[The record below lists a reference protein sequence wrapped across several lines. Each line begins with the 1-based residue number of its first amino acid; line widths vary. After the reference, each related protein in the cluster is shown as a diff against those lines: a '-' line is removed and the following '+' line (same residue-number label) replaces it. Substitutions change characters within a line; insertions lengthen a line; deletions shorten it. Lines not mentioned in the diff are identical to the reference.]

1 MKDFFHA
8 LADAVCR
15 LPQAASAGTAVERVT
30 LYLSSEQSDFV
41 RFNRS
46 ALRQMTTVEQHK
58 ATVAV
63 VAGQRRAAASTTLS
77 GDVKAGI
84 ARLLAMRD
92 ALARDLP
99 MVPPDP
105 RLQMP
110 QSIVDTLRDDC
121 DDCTP
126 SHDGSGDEP
135 SARSSAG
142 GLGQAGRGIAGG
154 DGSHRRDAGGLPPV
168 EEVVAQVLEQSR
180 GLDLVGFHASGPVIA
195 AFADSRGQRNWHRI
209 RNFHLDWSLY
219 CGNDRAVRDR
229 AVKSVYAGAR
239 WDAAEFDRR
248 MALARTRLALLER
261 PARTI
266 APGAYRAW
274 LEPMAVAEMLGTLS
288 WGGFGIKQRRTGTG
302 SLGTLASGAVSL
314 SPQFD
319 LHEATADG
327 IAPAFTATGHV
338 RPPSVPLV
346 SAGRCAQAL
355 VSPRSAA
362 EFGLPPNA
370 DDDEYPASLALAGGT
385 LPAADALAALDSGLW
400 IGNLWYLG
408 YSDRQACRMTGM
420 TRFACFLVERG
431 EIVAPIGVMRFD
443 DSFLRLFGEGL
454 VALSREV
461 QLLPGNDTYGE
472 RHLGS
477 IGSPGALLADMRFTL

>member
-1 MKDFFHA
+1 VKDFFHA

-15 LPQAASAGTAVERVT
+15 LPAAASAGIVVERVT

-46 ALRQMTTVEQHK
+46 AVRQMTTVEQHK

-63 VAGQRRAAASTTLS
+63 VAGQRRAAASSTLS
-77 GDVKAGI
+77 GDVKADI
-84 ARLLAMRD
+84 ARLLEMRD

-105 RLQMP
+105 HLQMP
-110 QSIVDTLRDDC
+110 QAIVDTLRDDGDDC
-121 DDCTP
+121 DD
-126 SHDGSGDEP
+126 
-135 SARSSAG
+135 
-142 GLGQAGRGIAGG
+142 GIAGD
-154 DGSHRRDAGGLPPV
+154 DGSSDQPSARDAGGLPSV
-168 EEVVAQVLEQSR
+168 EEVVAQVLAQSR
-180 GLDLVGFHASGPVIA
+180 DLDLVGFHASGPVIA

-288 WGGFGIKQRRTGTG
+288 WGGFGIKQRRTGTS
-302 SLGTLASGAVSL
+302 SLDTLASGAVSL